1 MAITFVIVSPQD
13 QLLYEATFPPVSQT
27 DETAHLREFI
37 LFASL
42 DILEQVVWSTRDFY
56 LKAIDRFNDQ
66 IIYGL
71 VTASSVRLLLVSDGK
86 SEEAVK
92 NFLQEAYELY
102 VKLALNPFFEPCK
115 PILSTSFHERIQ
127 KLGKKYFV

>member
-102 VKLALNPFFEPCK
+102 VKVRSPVDLNLTDSV
-115 PILSTSFHERIQ
+115 ISFIS
-127 KLGKKYFV
+127 

>member
-13 QLLYEATFPPVSQT
+13 QLLYEATFPPVSQN

-42 DILEQVVWSTRDFY
+42 DLLEQVIWSTRDFY

-66 IIYGL
+66 TIYGL
-71 VTASSVRLLLVSDGK
+71 VTASSTRLLLVSDGK

-102 VKLALNPFFEPCK
+102 VKLALNPFFEPGK
-115 PILSTSFHERIQ
+115 PILSASFHDRIQ
-127 KLGKKYFV
+127 KLGKKYFG